1 MDDLTPQELFAL
13 TGQRKPERQA
23 LTLERIGVP
32 FRFGGGVV
40 SVRRAVAEELPAW
53 QAKAQTA
60 RPRLDLVR

>member
-23 LTLERIGVP
+23 LTLARIGVP

-40 SVRRAVAEELPAW
+40 SVRRAVAEELPA
-53 QAKAQTA
+53 
-60 RPRLDLVR
+60 